1 MALTSQNQTITALI
15 EKTDYTF
22 DSGIDSTTP
31 ADGLTVIGEWLTALR
46 ENGITATDPIMD
58 TLEDLQIALTRPSYA
73 ENIPKTLQTLIDQ
86 TQTVMNMPEA
96 SAEQTELSQLLAT
109 LNGLLLAVNKQ

>member
-15 EKTDYTF
+15 EKTDYLF
-22 DSGIDSTTP
+22 DSGIESTTQS
-31 ADGLTVIGEWLTALR
+31 DGLTVIGEWLAALR
-46 ENGITATDPIMD
+46 DNGTAATDPIID

-73 ENIPKTLQTLIDQ
+73 ENIPKALQKLIDQ

-96 SAEQTELSQLLAT
+96 SAEQVEISELLAT
-109 LNGLLLAVNKQ
+109 LNGLLAAIR